1 MVVLLF
7 FLISLRKNSWYP
19 GTEQDIPRPCL
30 LSIPPLKNVKRSVKE
45 VEEMRDYSRAHGA
58 AVRQTT
64 NRPETTMARHGTMPE
79 VIYQRLLYISEG
91 VNESGVDESPAII
104 SSRSDSWSDHLD
116 EMPDCGRDAGDVDN
130 EETEYD
136 SSSDREETETD
147 VSELNKGSTLL
158 FGTTTR
164 YGRRDRYFFN
174 VS

>member
-30 LSIPPLKNVKRSVKE
+30 LSIPSLKNVKRSEKE

-79 VIYQRLLYISEG
+79 VIYQGHLHISER
-91 VNESGVDESPAII
+91 VNESGVAESHAII
-104 SSRSDSWSDHLD
+104 RQVSRS
-116 EMPDCGRDAGDVDN
+116 V
-130 EETEYD
+130 
-136 SSSDREETETD
+136 
-147 VSELNKGSTLL
+147 
-158 FGTTTR
+158 
-164 YGRRDRYFFN
+164 
-174 VS
+174 